1 MDKSENGTLIVKI
14 ICLLLSVVLWLYIS
28 NVENPLR
35 TYELKGIPVEL
46 TNEDSL
52 VDSKFAIVN
61 KQPFTVDLKLEGPS
75 SEILKVKKEDFKIVA
90 DMSAY
95 ALKVG
100 ENTIPVQIMS
110 YPENITI
117 KNNGMLG
124 IKVNLEEL
132 TQKELTIS
140 SKVKVTYKENIYEK
154 EQSINPK
161 TVTITGGKS
170 SVDKVTEAILTG
182 EEKDVD
188 KNKQGDYNIQF
199 IDSFGNAVSNI
210 ESNIKTAKLSITVTN
225 GKTVPVNLKT
235 TGNVPQGFV
244 LDGYELSKNNVTVLG
259 DSQILNKLESID
271 TEAVDMS
278 SLQPDSEVDVKLNL
292 PEGISI
298 GDGDGSIKAK
308 FKLKKEENTTK
319 NIECNVQYKNLSD
332 VFLVTN
338 QSLVSNVKLSGTQE
352 ALDKIS
358 SQNISVILDL
368 ANVKEE
374 GTFDYT
380 PQATLVNANNVTV
393 SDVGNVSVTIKK
405 KG

>member
-46 TNEDSL
+46 INEDSL

-61 KQPFTVDLKLEGPS
+61 KQPFTVDLRLEGPS

-100 ENTIPVQIMS
+100 ENTIPAQIIS
-110 YPENITI
+110 SPENITI
-117 KNNGMLG
+117 KNNGILG

-154 EQSINPK
+154 EQTINPK

-170 SVDKVTEAILTG
+170 SVDKVNEAILTG

-225 GKTVPVNLKT
+225 GKTVPVNVKT

-259 DSQILNKLESID
+259 DSQVLNKLESID

-298 GDGDGSIKAK
+298 GDGEASIKAK

-332 VFLVTN
+332 TFLVTN

>member
-1 MDKSENGTLIVKI
+1 M
-14 ICLLLSVVLWLYIS
+14 
-28 NVENPLR
+28 
-35 TYELKGIPVEL
+35 
-46 TNEDSL
+46 
-52 VDSKFAIVN
+52 
-61 KQPFTVDLKLEGPS
+61 
-75 SEILKVKKEDFKIVA
+75 
-90 DMSAY
+90 
-95 ALKVG
+95 
-100 ENTIPVQIMS
+100 
-110 YPENITI
+110 
-117 KNNGMLG
+117 
-124 IKVNLEEL
+124 
-132 TQKELTIS
+132 
-140 SKVKVTYKENIYEK
+140 
-154 EQSINPK
+154 
-161 TVTITGGKS
+161 
-170 SVDKVTEAILTG
+170 
-182 EEKDVD
+182 
-188 KNKQGDYNIQF
+188 
-199 IDSFGNAVSNI
+199 
-210 ESNIKTAKLSITVTN
+210 
-225 GKTVPVNLKT
+225 PVNVKT

-259 DSQILNKLESID
+259 DSQVLNKLESID

-332 VFLVTN
+332 TFLVTN
-338 QSLVSNVKLSGTQE
+338 QSLVSNVKLSSTQE

-358 SQNISVILDL
+358 SQNLSVILDL

-380 PQATLVNANNVTV
+380 PRATLVNANNVTV

>member
-100 ENTIPVQIMS
+100 ENTIPAQIVS

-154 EQSINPK
+154 EQNISPK

-225 GKTVPVNLKT
+225 GKTVPINLKT

>member
-52 VDSKFAIVN
+52 ADSKFAIVN

-140 SKVKVTYKENIYEK
+140 SKVKVMYKENIYEK

-292 PEGISI
+292 QEGISI

>member
-124 IKVNLEEL
+124 ITVNLEEL

-154 EQSINPK
+154 EQNINPK

-235 TGNVPQGFV
+235 KGNVPQGFV

-259 DSQILNKLESID
+259 DSQVLNKLESID

-332 VFLVTN
+332 TFLVTN

-358 SQNISVILDL
+358 SQNLSVILDL